1 MCGWN
6 VYMAEPLE
14 TPRVQSKS
22 DRLTGQELIIYE
34 DEHLLVVNKP
44 AGLNTHAPSLFA
56 GEGLYDWL
64 RHRDPRWERLAI
76 VHRLDKD
83 TSGLMV
89 FTKSPLANRSLT
101 EQFTQHAV
109 RKKYVFLTDRSVPV
123 RKVIAKSVLVRT
135 GEKYT
140 SRPLHAGGN
149 VAETHFQVV
158 HSIAGSTLVAAQPVT
173 GRTHQ
178 IRAQAAAYGFP
189 ILGDTLYGGTPA
201 GRVCLHAAE
210 LGFKHPETGAELQFE
225 VLPDFSEDAG
235 LALRHGIIDL
245 PATNAYRLIHGA
257 ADGWPGWYVE
267 RLGDF
272 LLSQAEQPLSSEQR
286 QVLSQWMNQF
296 SWRGVYHRIWTRQLQ
311 QTKTEERFPNC
322 VLGEMAPPVFFVREN
337 GLQFELSFA
346 EGCSVGLFLDQR
358 ENRRRILT
366 NHVAAGFPLFQKE
379 REQTEVLNTFA
390 YTCGFSVCAAKSGAR
405 VTSLD
410 LSRKYL
416 AWGKRNFAV
425 NGLNATG
432 HDFILGDA
440 FDWLGRLAKKGR
452 VYDLVILDPPTF
464 SRSKDWETFRAEK
477 DYGRLVSAVLP
488 LLANNG
494 VLFASTN
501 AAQVSPAQFLEV
513 ISAAVT
519 ARKLRIHQAHY
530 VPQPLDFPVTRA
542 EPAYLKTAW
551 FRIG

>member
-1 MCGWN
+1 MIVEMRTQPESERWI
-6 VYMAEPLE
+6 
-14 TPRVQSKS
+14 
-22 DRLTGQELIIYE
+22 GQALIIYE

-44 AGLNTHAPSLFA
+44 AGLNTHAPSPFA

-83 TSGLMV
+83 TSGLIV

-101 EQFTQHAV
+101 EQFTRRGV
-109 RKKYVFLTDRSVPV
+109 RKKYVFLTDRTVPA

-140 SRPLHAGGN
+140 SRPPPAGGN
-149 VAETHFQVV
+149 VAETHFAVV
-158 HSIAGSTLVAAQPVT
+158 HSSAGSTLIAAQPVT

-178 IRAQAAAYGFP
+178 IRAQAAAHGFP
-189 ILGDTLYGGTPA
+189 ILGDTLYGGTAA
-201 GRVCLHAAE
+201 GRICLHAAE
-210 LGFKHPETGAELQFE
+210 LGFKHPATGVELQFD
-225 VLPDFSEDAG
+225 VPADFSEDAR
-235 LALRHGIIDL
+235 LALRHSVIDL
-245 PATNAYRLIHGA
+245 QSTNAYRLIHGA
-257 ADGWPGWYVE
+257 ADGWPGWHVE

-286 QVLSQWMNQF
+286 KVLSQWMSRF
-296 SWRGVYHRIWTRQLQ
+296 SWRGVYHRIWARPSRQS
-311 QTKTEERFPNC
+311 KAEEHFPQW
-322 VLGEMAPPVFFVREN
+322 VMGETAPAAFFVREN
-337 GLQFELSFA
+337 GLQFELSFD
-346 EGCSVGLFLDQR
+346 EGYSVGLFLDQR

-366 NHVAAGFPLFQKE
+366 KHVAAGFPLFQKE
-379 REQTEVLNTFA
+379 MAQVEVLNAFA
-390 YTCGFSVCAAKSGAR
+390 YTCGFSACAAKSGAR

-425 NGLNATG
+425 NGLSAAD
-432 HDFILGDA
+432 HDFIFGDV
-440 FDWLGRLAKKGR
+440 FDWLGRLARKER
-452 VYDLVILDPPTF
+452 IFDLIILDPPTF
-464 SRSKDWETFRAEK
+464 SRSKGWGTFRAEK
-477 DYGRLVSAVLP
+477 DYGQLVTAVLP
-488 LLANNG
+488 LLEKSG

-501 AAQVSPAQFLEV
+501 AAQVGPAQFLEV
-513 ISAAVT
+513 ISTAVT
-519 ARKLRIHQAHY
+519 ARKLRILQAHY
-530 VPQPLDFPVTRA
+530 VPQPHDFPVTRA